1 MSFSSGGKNSFQNVL
16 FTTMQH
22 LENILA
28 NKKKTGVV
36 QFQDSIRSSLSL
48 AGRIENA
55 TSILEEILIAL
66 VKLFNSLTMK
76 KTEYM

>member
-1 MSFSSGGKNSFQNVL
+1 
-16 FTTMQH
+16 MQH

-76 KTEYM
+76 KTEYMWTFLYLI